1 MPNFP
6 LISKIE
12 WPSPNFSRHSLPV
25 DTNSI
30 EQRFPSAWPTR
41 QAIPLLM
48 GNLRFCQARESIPE
62 YSRTPGL
69 PSPRNLP
76 GT

>member
-6 LISKIE
+6 LISKLE
-12 WPSPNFSRHSLPV
+12 WRSPNFSRHSLPV
-25 DTNSI
+25 DANSLK
-30 EQRFPSAWPTR
+30 QRFPSAWPTR
-41 QAIPLLM
+41 QAIPLLIE
-48 GNLRFCQARESIPE
+48 NLRFYQARESIPE